1 MAKKK
6 ETLPPWRPREHD
18 RDQIASEL
26 IEWAKQEDSINLC
39 GFCVTREHP
48 IAPSKISLW
57 AKECENF
64 RQALEIARAYLGSRR
79 ERLLNSEML
88 HVKGYDLN
96 ATTYDPFLKEEKM
109 FISQYETNLRKEED
123 KKPTEINIRVAHDG
137 LGSGLSVSTEK
148 VSNPVHKG
156 AKQRN

>member
-1 MAKKK
+1 MAKNEEK
-6 ETLPPWRPREHD
+6 LPPWRPREHD

-26 IEWAKQEDSINLC
+26 IQWAKQEDSINLC

-57 AKECENF
+57 AKEDDTF

-96 ATTYDPFLKEEKM
+96 ATTYDPFLKDEKM
-109 FISQYETNLRKEED
+109 FIAQYESNLRKESET
-123 KKPTEINIRVAHDG
+123 KPTQINIKVSHDG
-137 LGSGLSVSTEK
+137 LGSGIGIQAETLPNTI
-148 VSNPVHKG
+148 HKG
-156 AKQRN
+156 TK